1 MKQTGCVTK
10 FTTGTSIAGCQ
21 QLDIGCICKNADFLN
36 GIACCLS
43 TSCDKASQDQ
53 AVQYAKQICSSA
65 GVSTPDQV
73 VCKDN
78 SSSQSETTAAAATS
92 ASTGS
97 SSHSSAASSHSSA
110 ASAADQALA
119 TTMKR
124 KAESHA
130 SGKKASSKKPKTS
143 PSPEEAKKR
152 FRKGLFEGSVLK
164 SYTDEYAQSSPYKHA
179 VIHELVDDK
188 LLRSVR
194 DEIRENVQFAPKETD
209 IYKIHQSGDLANL
222 DGLDDE
228 SLAKLP
234 SLLSLRDAI
243 YSETFRN
250 YVSGITGCG
259 PLSGEKTDM
268 AINIYTPGC
277 FLLCHDDVIG
287 SRRVSYIL
295 YLTDPDTPWKP
306 EWGGALRLFPIRE
319 IKNKDG
325 EVAKAPLPD
334 VVKVIPPAWNQL
346 SFFAV
351 QPGESFH
358 DVEEVYHAETKE
370 QLREEGGRVR
380 MAISGWFHIP
390 QAGEDGYVE
399 GEEERNAKNSGLMQ
413 LRGNP
418 AQYDAP
424 QARPVAV
431 EDPKGSETEFEEADL
446 EFLLQYIA
454 PTYLTPDTLEQVSEH
469 FEENSSIT
477 LADVLSKRFSERLR
491 DYILAQ
497 EKAPLPEGSAAIE
510 KTCAWKVS
518 KPPHKHRYLYQQPSA
533 SSKSRKS
540 AEESPITELLDRF
553 FPSRQF
559 RHWLQVATGCT
570 IESHDVMARRFRRGM
585 DYTLATGHE
594 GKARLE
600 LNLGLTPTTGW
611 GDAGEDDADEEEG
624 EEVEEGEEEE
634 EAWAGKEAKPKGK
647 KNKKDKKN
655 KDKGT
660 GTGKGKAKAAAE
672 APEEKEAA
680 EVGGHEVYMAG
691 DDDAN
696 EDAAVY
702 KSSGDDDNILFFQ
715 AAAWNKMT
723 LVLRDS
729 GALKFVKYVS
739 RKANGDRWDVSGV
752 FEVEEPDED
761 EDEDEDGDGD
771 DGENGEAAGSAEDA
785 SEAEFEGDGH
795 FVPNITFGAPVV
807 AKVRPHVEKPS
818 QPTGRGTFD
827 CHMMI
832 AEPKKWVKEFK
843 KAGCD
848 LYCFHYEAAFSSAA
862 ESPEE
867 TTDEKTSPKELIRY
881 IHDNG
886 LLAGIAIKPSTSVDV
901 LWDILEGSDPEARP
915 DMVLVMTVNPGFGGQ
930 KFMASELPK
939 VQELRRRYPE
949 LNIEVDGG
957 LGPSTIDQAADA
969 GANVI
974 VAGSAVFGAKDPAE
988 AIALLRRSVDA
999 RGGKL

>member
-1 MKQTGCVTK
+1 
-10 FTTGTSIAGCQ
+10 
-21 QLDIGCICKNADFLN
+21 
-36 GIACCLS
+36 
-43 TSCDKASQDQ
+43 
-53 AVQYAKQICSSA
+53 
-65 GVSTPDQV
+65 
-73 VCKDN
+73 
-78 SSSQSETTAAAATS
+78 
-92 ASTGS
+92 
-97 SSHSSAASSHSSA
+97 
-110 ASAADQALA
+110 
-119 TTMKR
+119 MKR

-130 SGKKASSKKPKTS
+130 SGKKANSKKPKTS
-143 PSPEEAKKR
+143 ISAEDAKKR
-152 FRKGLFEGSVLK
+152 FRKGLFDDSILK
-164 SYTDEYAQSSPYKHA
+164 SYTNEYAESSPYKHA
-179 VIHELVDDK
+179 VIHKLVDDK

-194 DEIRENVQFAPKETD
+194 NEIRENVQFTPKETD

-259 PLSGEKTDM
+259 PLSGKKTDM

-277 FLLCHDDVIG
+277 YLLCHDDVIG

-306 EWGGALRLFPIRE
+306 EWGGALRLFPIQE

-325 EVAKAPLPD
+325 EVAKTPLPD

-370 QLREEGGRVR
+370 QLEKDGGRVR

-390 QAGEDGYVE
+390 QVGEDGYIE

-413 LRGNP
+413 LQGNP

-424 QARPVAV
+424 QAKPVAV
-431 EDPKGSETEFEEADL
+431 EEPKGSDAEFEEADL

-477 LADVLSKRFSERLR
+477 LGDVLSKKFSKRLQ
-491 DYILAQ
+491 DYIQAQ
-497 EKAPLPEGSAAIE
+497 EKASLPEESSAIE
-510 KTCAWKVS
+510 KTSAWKVS
-518 KPPHKHRYLYQQPSA
+518 KPPHKHRYLYQQPST
-533 SSKSRKS
+533 SKKSRKA
-540 AEESPITELLDRF
+540 AEESPIAELLDQL

-570 IESHDVMARRFRRGM
+570 IESHDVIARRFRRGL

-611 GDAGEDDADEEEG
+611 GDVGDNEDEEAQAE
-624 EEVEEGEEEE
+624 EEV
-634 EAWAGKEAKPKGK
+634 AKPNG
-647 KNKKDKKN
+647 KNKKKN
-655 KDKGT
+655 KDKG
-660 GTGKGKAKAAAE
+660 KAKAKAAAE
-672 APEEKEAA
+672 EPEEKEAV

-691 DDDAN
+691 DDDNN

-739 RKANGDRWDVSGV
+739 RKANGDRWDISGV
-752 FEVEEPDED
+752 FDIEELDED
-761 EDEDEDGDGD
+761 EDDEDDEEEED
-771 DGENGEAAGSAEDA
+771 GEAAGSAGDDSEE
-785 SEAEFEGDGH
+785 EAEFEG
-795 FVPNITFGAPVV
+795 
-807 AKVRPHVEKPS
+807 
-818 QPTGRGTFD
+818 
-827 CHMMI
+827 
-832 AEPKKWVKEFK
+832 
-843 KAGCD
+843 
-848 LYCFHYEAAFSSAA
+848 FS
-862 ESPEE
+862 
-867 TTDEKTSPKELIRY
+867 D
-881 IHDNG
+881 
-886 LLAGIAIKPSTSVDV
+886 
-901 LWDILEGSDPEARP
+901 
-915 DMVLVMTVNPGFGGQ
+915 
-930 KFMASELPK
+930 
-939 VQELRRRYPE
+939 
-949 LNIEVDGG
+949 
-957 LGPSTIDQAADA
+957 
-969 GANVI
+969 
-974 VAGSAVFGAKDPAE
+974 
-988 AIALLRRSVDA
+988 
-999 RGGKL
+999 

>member
-1 MKQTGCVTK
+1 
-10 FTTGTSIAGCQ
+10 
-21 QLDIGCICKNADFLN
+21 
-36 GIACCLS
+36 
-43 TSCDKASQDQ
+43 
-53 AVQYAKQICSSA
+53 
-65 GVSTPDQV
+65 
-73 VCKDN
+73 
-78 SSSQSETTAAAATS
+78 
-92 ASTGS
+92 
-97 SSHSSAASSHSSA
+97 
-110 ASAADQALA
+110 
-119 TTMKR
+119 MKR

-130 SGKKASSKKPKTS
+130 SGKKASSKKPKTTIS
-143 PSPEEAKKR
+143 PQDAKKR
-152 FRKGLFEGSVLK
+152 FRKGLFDDSVLE
-164 SYTDEYAQSSPYKHA
+164 SYTTEYAESSPYKHA

-194 DEIRENVQFAPKETD
+194 SEIRDNVQFTPKETD

-259 PLSGEKTDM
+259 PLSGKKTDM

-277 FLLCHDDVIG
+277 YLLCHDDVIG

-306 EWGGALRLFPIRE
+306 EWGGALRLFPIQE

-325 EVAKAPLPD
+325 EIAKTPLPD

-370 QLREEGGRVR
+370 QLEKEGGRVR

-390 QAGEDGYVE
+390 QIGEDGYIE

-413 LRGNP
+413 LQGNP

-424 QARPVAV
+424 QAQPVKV
-431 EDPKGSETEFEEADL
+431 EDAKGSEAEFEEADL

-477 LADVLSKRFSERLR
+477 LGDVLSKKFSKRLR
-491 DYILAQ
+491 DYIEAQ
-497 EKAPLPEGSAAIE
+497 EKAILPEESLAIE
-510 KTCAWKVS
+510 KSTSWKVS

-540 AEESPITELLDRF
+540 AEESPISELLDKL

-559 RHWLQVATGCT
+559 RNWLQVATGCT

-594 GKARLE
+594 GKPRLE

-611 GDAGEDDADEEEG
+611 GDAADDGDEDEEAQAE
-624 EEVEEGEEEE
+624 
-634 EAWAGKEAKPKGK
+634 KEAKTNG
-647 KNKKDKKN
+647 KNKKK
-655 KDKGT
+655 
-660 GTGKGKAKAAAE
+660 GKGKAKAVE
-672 APEEKEAA
+672 EPEKEVV

-691 DDDAN
+691 DDDTN

-739 RKANGDRWDVSGV
+739 KKANGDRWDISGV
-752 FEVEEPDED
+752 FEVEEREEDEEDEDDEEEEEDEEDDED
-761 EDEDEDGDGD
+761 EDEDE
-771 DGENGEAAGSAEDA
+771 EV
-785 SEAEFEGDGH
+785 FEG
-795 FVPNITFGAPVV
+795 
-807 AKVRPHVEKPS
+807 
-818 QPTGRGTFD
+818 
-827 CHMMI
+827 
-832 AEPKKWVKEFK
+832 
-843 KAGCD
+843 
-848 LYCFHYEAAFSSAA
+848 FS
-862 ESPEE
+862 
-867 TTDEKTSPKELIRY
+867 D
-881 IHDNG
+881 
-886 LLAGIAIKPSTSVDV
+886 
-901 LWDILEGSDPEARP
+901 
-915 DMVLVMTVNPGFGGQ
+915 
-930 KFMASELPK
+930 
-939 VQELRRRYPE
+939 
-949 LNIEVDGG
+949 
-957 LGPSTIDQAADA
+957 
-969 GANVI
+969 
-974 VAGSAVFGAKDPAE
+974 
-988 AIALLRRSVDA
+988 
-999 RGGKL
+999 